1 MSART
6 RLASLVGVAA
16 AAVLAVAVALTGAS
30 DDERRATGSGKLT
43 WEMAPLL
50 VTDVGRK
57 GDRVIVGTV
66 RNASRHRLRLSSA
79 DIKVLDAGGHRVP
92 AYARFTAT
100 YSHGLYGAYPR
111 VARQPESERR
121 RLGLEIAL
129 ETGQTAPLFVAFRP
143 GARRQEPLA
152 IVYDRLGETLPV
164 PPRGTPARPEA
175 RTG

>member
-1 MSART
+1 VNTRA
-6 RLASLVGVAA
+6 RLAVLVGAVAA
-16 AAVLAVAVALTGAS
+16 VVLAVAVALTGGA
-30 DDERRATGSGKLT
+30 DDESRATGTGKLT
-43 WEMAPLL
+43 WERAPLL

-79 DIKVLDAGGHRVP
+79 DVRVLDAGGRRVP

-121 RLGLEIAL
+121 RLGFEIAL

-143 GARRQEPLA
+143 GARREGPLA